1 MWGCTEVVLFAAL
14 VTSCLALRY
23 DPAQVAFNLN
33 ENTTA
38 TDPAQYWGQWH
49 DHTYHPSPSNWRFPF
64 YTLFLDRFVNGDPSN
79 DDANGTAFEHDL
91 MANQLR
97 HGGDVA
103 GFTDSLDY
111 IQGMGIKA
119 VYLAGSALINLPWAS
134 DGYSPVD
141 FTLLDHHFGTIDAWR
156 SAITAIHN
164 RGMYVVMDNTMAT
177 MSDLIGFQGY
187 MNTSTPF
194 LTTEHQVQYKTD
206 RQYLDFHFGNTYNE
220 TCAYPRLWNETG
232 FPVGEDVT
240 SQLKGC
246 YDSDFD
252 QYGDIEAF
260 GVFPDWQRQLAKFA
274 SVQDRLREW
283 VPSVRERI
291 QRHSCIMIAQ
301 LDIDGFR
308 FDKATQVTVDAQG
321 AFGEYIRQC
330 ARDHGKDNFF
340 MPGEITGGNTF
351 GSIYLG
357 RGRQPDMVPDTLDEA
372 FKLTNDSD
380 DKYFIRDPGHN
391 ALDAA
396 AFHYT
401 IYRAL
406 TRFLGMDGSLAAG
419 YDAPIGWVDAWND
432 MIRTN
437 DLVNPNPGGP
447 PGFDPRHMYG
457 VTNQDLFRWPAIKN
471 GTAKQLLGLFITT
484 LHMPGIPL
492 LLWGEEQAFYILDNT
507 AGNYVFGR
515 QPMSSATAWQTHG
528 CYNLTT
534 LTFFNFP
541 LDSAAYGCH
550 DDSVSLDHRDPSNPI
565 RNIIKSMYQM
575 RENFPV
581 LNDGWTLQSLSNQ
594 TTYIQLPGS
603 DKVPTEIGMWS
614 TLRSRYAKA
623 QDFSDQ
629 KQGNQSIWLVYSN
642 RNQSVN
648 YQFDCSN
655 NATNMNVTALI
666 APFDEGTT
674 VKNLFYPFDEVT
686 LVASVKQLGIEGS
699 TKFNGCLKN
708 LTLDAWEFRAYVPK
722 DKFVGP
728 GPMVT
733 KFVPGHD
740 ARIASKVSPGKQETV
755 PLELHYSQEMD
766 CDMITNT
773 LKINSTTEDRSVP
786 TVDKDSVK
794 CQKSTTDAPLQFVGE
809 IPTQWTWT
817 ANLINVANGVHRLTL
832 SNVTTPNNGSSTG
845 SVDHFLFRIGQ
856 PENPMVFPKTSNYS
870 KTLLSKAQNGDMIV
884 SHKAAGA
891 DLFRYSMNWGSS
903 YSDWTTYVGGNITV
917 EKQAWSGTK
926 RQEWSGEHVIVQYW
940 NRMTGSSDHVQHA
953 DLGRQDLPPRRF
965 PHLFWQGPYNQY
977 GFDAGIDNEVRLDK
991 NDGLWKFHFMTEWPA
1006 VAQLNVWGMNPDG
1019 QPDQTGV
1026 YGDIDG
1032 DSVLDRLPPSALSSV
1047 LLNITINPPSP
1058 YLAWEFSLDD
1068 GTYRFNFLPVGSRW
1082 RQMALYFLLW
1092 LIPVI
1097 TGAAGVWAFMKSFY
1111 QVKFNQTG
1119 ISDKKA
1125 LIPLA
1130 IRRKFKRINMEE
1142 TGHRG
1147 NPLMRFKNRP
1157 MMQSKTALISSMGAS
1172 RRTVLIATMEYDI
1185 EDWAIKIKIGGLGVM
1200 AQLMGKNLG
1209 HQDLIWVVPCVGGVD
1224 YPVDRVAEPMHVTI
1238 LGNRYDVNVQYHTLR
1253 NITYV
1258 LLDAPVFRKQSKTEP
1273 YPPRMDDL
1281 ESAIYYSAFN
1291 QCIALAIKR
1300 FPVDIYHI
1308 NDYHGCVAPLHLLP
1322 GTIPVCLSLHNA
1334 EFQGLWPL
1342 RTPKEVE
1349 EVCKVYNLPVDVV
1362 ARYVQFG
1369 EVFNLLHS
1377 GASYL
1382 RLHQQGYG
1390 AVGVSNKYGA
1400 RSHARYP
1407 IFWGLKKIGKLP
1419 NPDPSDTGEWDKQL
1433 PKEEDIHVDPDFE
1446 AGRGELKRQ
1455 AQEWANLEQ
1464 NPKADLFV
1472 FVGRW
1477 STQKGI
1483 DLIADIFPS
1492 VLEEFPNVQ
1501 LICVGP
1507 VVDLYGKF
1515 AALKLDKMMKI
1526 YPGRVYSKPEFT
1538 ALPPYIFSG
1547 AEFAL
1552 IPSRDEPFGLVAVE
1566 FGRKGA
1572 LGVGA
1577 RVGGLGQMP
1586 GWWYTVES
1594 TTTTHLLH
1602 QFKMAIESALAS
1614 KQETRAM
1621 MRARS
1626 AKQRFPVAQ
1635 WVEDLEILQSTAIK
1649 IHQRELGRSHSHSH
1663 SRAATPALPG
1673 LKTPDLESTSQP
1685 GTPLEAGSR
1694 SNSNTNL
1701 AAHFGPHSRASSYGN
1716 LNSLSNWTKS
1726 RPGSTASSRAGSPTR
1741 DDDVPPVPK
1750 LTRTLSLGMKA
1761 GPGHLP
1767 TGERRGRRALGH
1779 NRDPSD
1785 AHSKWMGDIEE
1796 DDGEYRIPS
1805 YYADEEYTLSEEKAK
1820 ELRQRHRISQRQPL
1834 PPLEP
1839 LNRDFLTPRNVS
1851 FGTTRDLTPSI
1862 RSPDLASTPPTPLSP
1877 SLNATANDAL
1887 LPPNAAFSQQH
1898 RRSASGA
1905 SILSVDTV
1913 VGDKKDYKLQKVDP
1927 FFTDSTGEYYKAF
1940 DEKLKDLDGKT
1951 SEGQLCIE
1959 DYLVKSERKWF
1970 NKFRDARLGRTP
1982 GHSRIASPAP
1992 SIFKKS
1998 RPPSPTGSIF
2008 HGEAAFDKP
2017 ESEESRELSDDD
2029 EYLLGNDYKPP
2040 TGLRKYMQ
2048 VRIGDWPLYSFFL
2061 AFGQIIAA
2069 NSYQITLL
2077 TGTVGQTAE
2086 KLYVI
2091 ASIYLVSS
2099 IAWWFCFRWLKSI
2112 YVLSIPFGFYG
2123 LAFLLIGLAHFAP
2136 TISSRGWVQNIATAL
2151 YAIASSSG
2159 SIFFALNFGDEGGAP
2174 IKAWVYR
2181 ACVIQGTQQAYVVG
2195 LWYWGSTLTKAT
2207 ASGIPPTAHPIA
2219 DSSIMTAITAPIA
2232 LLLWAIGLVLYLG
2245 LPDYYRQAPGHV
2257 PSFYNSLFRRKII
2270 LWFFVT
2276 VLIQNYFLS
2285 APYGRNW
2292 GYLWSSNHAKPYQ
2305 IVLLII
2311 LFFGF
2316 VWAGFLWI
2324 FGILSKDHSWI
2335 LPVFAIGL
2343 GAPRWCQM
2351 LWGTSAIG
2359 QSVPWAGGRVA
2370 SALVGRSL
2378 WLWLGV
2384 LDAVQGVGFGMILL
2398 QTLTRIHIAFTL
2410 IAAQVLGSIATIL
2423 ARATAPNKIGPGDVF
2438 PDFSKGYAE
2447 GLGKAWFWIALGFQ
2461 GCICVG
2467 FFAFFRKEQLSKP

>member
-1 MWGCTEVVLFAAL
+1 MWGSTQLALLLAL
-14 VTSCLALRY
+14 VTACLALRY
-23 DPAQVAFNLN
+23 DAAQVAFNLN
-33 ENTTA
+33 ENKTA
-38 TDPAQYWGQWH
+38 TDPAHYWGEWQ
-49 DHTYHPSPSNWRFPF
+49 DHTYKPSPKNWRFPF

-79 DDANGTAFEHDL
+79 DDANGTSFEHDP

-97 HGGDVA
+97 HGGDIA
-103 GFTDSLDY
+103 GLADSLDY
-111 IQGMGIKA
+111 LQGMGIKGI
-119 VYLAGSALINLPWAS
+119 YIAGSAFINLPWEF

-156 SAITAIHN
+156 KAITEIHD
-164 RGMYVVMDNTMAT
+164 RGMYVIMDNTMAT
-177 MSDLIGFQGY
+177 MSDLIGVQGY
-187 MNTSTPF
+187 MNKSTPF
-194 LTTEHQVQYKTD
+194 LTTEHKVQWKTSRHYD
-206 RQYLDFHFGNTYNE
+206 DFNIGNTYNE
-220 TCAYPRLWNETG
+220 TCKYPRLYNETG
-232 FPVGEDVT
+232 FLVGSDVT
-240 SQLKGC
+240 KQLKGC

-283 VPSVRERI
+283 VPSVLERI

-321 AFGEYIRQC
+321 NFGNYMREC
-330 ARDHGKDNFF
+330 ARKLGKDNFF
-340 MPGEITGGNTF
+340 MPGEITGGNTL

-357 RGRQPDMVPDTLDEA
+357 RGRQPDMLPKTMKEA
-372 FKLTNDSD
+372 YALNNESD
-380 DKYFIRDPGHN
+380 DKYYIREPGHN

-406 TRFLGMDGSLAAG
+406 GRFLGMDGSLAAG
-419 YDAPIGWVDAWND
+419 FDAPSGWVDAWNT
-432 MIRTN
+432 MIMTN

-447 PGFDPRHMYG
+447 QGFDPRHLYG
-457 VTNQDLFRWPAIKN
+457 ATNQDVFRWPAIKN
-471 GTAKQLLGLFITT
+471 GTQKQLLGLFITT
-484 LHMPGIPL
+484 LHMPGIPK
-492 LLWGEEQAFYILDNT
+492 LLWGEEQAFYVLDNT

-515 QPMSSATAWQTHG
+515 QAMSSATAWQTHG
-528 CYNLTT
+528 CYSLKTT
-534 LTFFNFP
+534 TYFNFP
-541 LDSAAYGCH
+541 VDSATQGCH

-565 RNIIKSMYQM
+565 RNIIKTMYQM

-581 LNDGWTLQSLSNQ
+581 LNDGWFLQSLSNQ
-594 TTYIQLPGS
+594 TEYIQLPGS
-603 DKVPTEIGMWS
+603 GDTPTEIGMWS
-614 TLRSRYAKA
+614 TLRSRYTEG
-623 QDFSDQ
+623 QDFTGQ
-629 KQGNQSIWLVYSN
+629 AQGNQSVWLVYSN
-642 RNQSVN
+642 RNQSRN
-648 YQFDCSN
+648 FEFDCN
-655 NATNMNVTALI
+655 NNGTDATLTALI

-674 VKNLFYPFDEVT
+674 VKNLFHPYDEVT
-686 LVASVKQLGIEGS
+686 LSASVKKLGIEGS
-699 TKFNGCLKN
+699 TKFNGCLKS
-708 LTLDAWEFRAYVPK
+708 LTLDAWEFKAYVPK
-722 DKFVGP
+722 AKFVGP
-728 GPMVT
+728 RPMVT
-733 KFVPGHD
+733 GFVPGHD
-740 ARIASKVSPGKQETV
+740 ARLTSKAAPGKQETV
-755 PLELHYSQEMD
+755 PVEFHYSQEMD
-766 CDMITNT
+766 CDMITNAMI
-773 LKINSTTEDRSVP
+773 INSTTEDRSVP

-794 CQKSTTDAPLQFVGE
+794 CQKSTGEAPPPFVGA
-809 IPTQWTWT
+809 IPTEWTWT
-817 ANLINVANGVHRLTL
+817 ANLINVANGVHQL
-832 SNVTTPNNGSSTG
+832 SLPNVTTPDNGSSTEA
-845 SVDHFLFRIGQ
+845 VDHFMFRIGQ
-856 PENPMVFPKTSNYS
+856 PDNPMIFPRTANYS
-870 KTLLSKAQNGDMIV
+870 ESLLNEAHNGDLIV
-884 SHKAAGA
+884 SHRAAGA
-891 DLFRYSMNWGSS
+891 DLFRYSSNWGGS
-903 YSDWTTYVGGNITV
+903 YSDWAPYQGGNTTLK
-917 EKQAWSGTK
+917 KQPWSGTK
-926 RQEWSGEHVIVQYW
+926 RQEWSGEHVIMQYW
-940 NRMTGSSDHVQHA
+940 NRVTGSSDHIQHG
-953 DLGRQDLPPRRF
+953 DCGRKDSKPRRF
-965 PHLFWQGPYNQY
+965 PHLFWQGPYNQF
-977 GFDAGIDNEVRLDK
+977 GFDAGLDNEVRLHD
-991 NDGLWKFHFMTEWPA
+991 DGLWKYHFMTEWPA
-1006 VAQLNVWGMNPDG
+1006 VAQLNVWGINPDG

-1026 YGDIDG
+1026 YGDVDG
-1032 DSVLDRLPPSALSSV
+1032 DSVLDRLPPSALKSV
-1047 LLNITINPPSP
+1047 VLNITIDPPSP
-1058 YLAWEFSLDD
+1058 HLAWEFSLDD
-1068 GTYRFNFLPVGSRW
+1068 GTYRFNFLPVGNRW

-1092 LIPVI
+1092 FIPVI
-1097 TGAAGVWAFMKSFY
+1097 TGAAGIWAFMKSFY

-1130 IRRKFKRINMEE
+1130 VRRKFKRMNKEE
-1142 TGHRG
+1142 DGRSR
-1147 NPLMRFKNRP
+1147 NPLKMFGNRS
-1157 MMQSKTALISSMGAS
+1157 MMQSQSALVSSAGGS

-1185 EDWAIKIKIGGLGVM
+1185 EDWGIKIKIGGLGVM

-1224 YPVDRVAEPMHVTI
+1224 YPEDERAEDMHVTI
-1238 LGNRYDVNVQYHTLR
+1238 LGNLYDIKVQYHVLR

-1258 LLDAPVFRKQSKTEP
+1258 LLDAPVFRHQTKTEP

-1291 QCIALAIKR
+1291 QCIAQAIKR
-1300 FPVDIYHI
+1300 FPVDMYHI

-1322 GTIPVCLSLHNA
+1322 DTVPVCLSLHNA
-1334 EFQGLWPL
+1334 EFQGLWPM
-1342 RTPKEVE
+1342 RTVKEAE
-1349 EVCKVYNLPVDVV
+1349 EVCKVYNLPMEVV

-1382 RLHQQGYG
+1382 RLHQQGFG
-1390 AVGVSNKYGA
+1390 AVGVSNKYGV

-1419 NPDPSDTGEWDKQL
+1419 NPDPSDTGEWDKKL
-1433 PKEEDIHVDPDFE
+1433 PKEEDIHVDSSFE
-1446 AGRGELKRQ
+1446 AGRGELRRQ
-1455 AQEWANLEQ
+1455 AQEWAKLDL
-1464 NPKADLFV
+1464 NPNADLFV

-1492 VLEEFPNVQ
+1492 VLEEYPDVQ
-1501 LICVGP
+1501 LICIGP
-1507 VVDLYGKF
+1507 VIDLYGKF
-1515 AALKLDKMMKI
+1515 AALKLDKMMKL

-1602 QFKMAIESALAS
+1602 QFKMAIEGALAS

-1635 WVEDLEILQSTAIK
+1635 WVEDLEILQSTAIRM
-1649 IHQRELGRSHSHSH
+1649 HQKEAGKSSHTRPSSM
-1663 SRAATPALPG
+1663 AMVDPG
-1673 LKTPDLESTSQP
+1673 TPDMITLSRP
-1685 GTPLEAGSR
+1685 GTPLRAHSR
-1694 SNSNTNL
+1694 SNSHTNL
-1701 AAHFGPHSRASSYGN
+1701 AAHFGSHSRASSFGN
-1716 LNSLSNWTKS
+1716 LNSLSNFTKS
-1726 RPGSTASSRAGSPTR
+1726 RPVSAASSRANSPTR
-1741 DDDVPPVPK
+1741 TGGDIPPVPK
-1750 LTRTLSLGMKA
+1750 ITRTLSLGMKA

-1767 TGERRGRRALGH
+1767 TGERRGRRAHGQA
-1779 NRDPSD
+1779 RDGTEAPPSMWI
-1785 AHSKWMGDIEE
+1785 ADIDE
-1796 DDGEYRIPS
+1796 DGEYVIPS
-1805 YYADEEYTLSEEKAK
+1805 YYADQEYTLSEDKAR
-1820 ELRQRHRISQRQPL
+1820 ELQHRHRLSQMQPTL
-1834 PPLEP
+1834 PIMDLPNQDLP
-1839 LNRDFLTPRNVS
+1839 TPRNIAP
-1851 FGTTRDLTPSI
+1851 FGGTRDLTPTI
-1862 RSPDLASTPPTPLSP
+1862 RTPDLASSPSTPLSP
-1877 SLNATANDAL
+1877 GPGATADDAL
-1887 LPPNAAFSQQH
+1887 LPPNAAFN
-1898 RRSASGA
+1898 RRSVSAA
-1905 SILSVDTV
+1905 SILSVDSV
-1913 VGDKKDYKLQKVDP
+1913 VGDKKDFKLQKVDP
-1927 FFTDSTGEYYKAF
+1927 FFTDSSGEYYKAF
-1940 DEKLKDLDGKT
+1940 DDKLKDLDGKT

-1970 NKFRDARLGRTP
+1970 DKFRDARLGRTP
-1982 GHSRIASPAP
+1982 GHSRVASPAP
-1992 SIFKKS
+1992 TPFTGRS
-1998 RPPSPTGSIF
+1998 RAPSPTRSIF
-2008 HGEAAFDKP
+2008 HGEAAFDKI
-2017 ESEESRELSDDD
+2017 ENVSDDD

-2091 ASIYLVSS
+2091 ASIYLVTSVM
-2099 IAWWFCFRWLKSI
+2099 WWFCFRYLKSI
-2112 YVLSIPFGFYG
+2112 YVLSIPFFFYG
-2123 LAFLLIGLAHFAP
+2123 FAFLLVGLSHFGSS
-2136 TISSRGWVQNIATAL
+2136 IDSRGWIQNIATAM

-2181 ACVIQGTQQAYVVG
+2181 ACTIQGTQQVYVVG

-2207 ASGIPPTAHPIA
+2207 AAGVTSTNSVVN
-2219 DSSIMTAITAPIA
+2219 SSTMTAITTPIA
-2232 LLLWAIGLVLYLG
+2232 VLLWGVGAVLFWG
-2245 LPDYYRQAPGHV
+2245 LPDYYRQAPGTV
-2257 PSFYNSLFRRKII
+2257 PSFYTSLVRRKII

-2305 IVLLII
+2305 ILLLIV

-2316 VWAGFLWI
+2316 VWAGFLGL
-2324 FGILSKDHSWI
+2324 FGWLSKDHSWI

-2351 LWGTSAIG
+2351 LWGTSGIG
-2359 QSVPWAGGRVA
+2359 QSVPWAEGRVA
-2370 SALVGRSL
+2370 GALVGRSL

-2410 IAAQVLGSIATIL
+2410 IAAQVLGSVATIL
-2423 ARATAPNKIGPGDVF
+2423 ARATAPNRLGPGDVF
-2438 PDFSKGYAE
+2438 PDFSAGYME
-2447 GLGKAWFWIALGFQ
+2447 GLGKPWFWVALGFQ
-2461 GCICVG
+2461 LMIPVG